1 MRICERVDQFGELT
15 SPSSAIGSFRVV
27 PTLRKLEV
35 VMIRQGRKDIS
46 NDQLDRLI
54 ACFSVVKAEHDDGL
68 DLDNVFVCTG
78 AFVRLIAQQERRANT
93 ILLGRKGDGKTALL
107 RRLAHDVLKNGIE
120 ENDRRTRE
128 CFRHL
133 DMEAA
138 FFSELIGKF
147 RELTTKITEKFP
159 NIPPDQVA
167 KKLWTK
173 FIILSSL
180 QILSTEIQLN
190 HADALSPDQKEKIF
204 AICMLVEEEIGATSR
219 PGTSDVSQNFLS
231 YLALLV
237 RRLRIDDESIAKDY
251 SEPMKR
257 SVDPLEIL
265 RDLDERFSEA
275 ATYLKSLRYHLTI
288 TLDRFDDY
296 IDRLI
301 SNDPDITRLLRRNFL
316 HGLVSALYALEMM
329 MEYDWL
335 RVVASLPD
343 DLVIDLALRE
353 FASHKKLLFL
363 EIKWDTEDLWS
374 ILDHRVGSIV
384 PGATWSDL
392 FPFLISSANKLV
404 EKKESCRDYLIRHTT
419 RRPRELMC
427 HASAI
432 FEHIKA
438 TNQPVGSRQINKI
451 IQESN
456 PNIVDDQ
463 IIPEWKTVV
472 PALKSFIDRIAR
484 EEPDTVFT
492 FSQLTQWGNAEALI
506 NATNRKTAQT
516 ESSKTFIALA
526 ILYRTGIVGF
536 RVRRQGQRNG
546 YIHQG
551 EGDYVRYIFSHS
563 QRFDPISDITSLL
576 IDPQLG
582 ILLESDRCKAVKGLL
597 TEGKHAKYEVKLC
610 FGPLFFESLNAT
622 HSCKFIIDEVDPLA
636 EIARDA

>member
-1 MRICERVDQFGELT
+1 MQRSAESCT
-15 SPSSAIGSFRVV
+15 SFFRNVWFV
-27 PTLRKLEV
+27 LALRKLED

-46 NDQLDRLI
+46 TDQLDRLI
-54 ACFSVVKAEHDDGL
+54 ACFSVLKAEHDDRL

-78 AFVRLIAQQERRANT
+78 AFVRLITQQERRANT

-107 RRLAHDVLKNGIE
+107 RRLAHDVMKNGTK

-147 RELTTKITEKFP
+147 RELTTKIAEKFP
-159 NIPPDQVA
+159 NIPAEQVA

-180 QILSTEIQLN
+180 QILSTDIQVN
-190 HADALSPDQKEKIF
+190 HADLLNQAQKQQIT
-204 AICMLVEEEIGATSR
+204 AICLLVEEEIGATSR

-251 SEPMKR
+251 SAPLKKK

-301 SNDPDITRLLRRNFL
+301 SNDPDITRHLRRNFL
-316 HGLVSALYALEMM
+316 HGLVSALYALEMKV
-329 MEYDWL
+329 EYDWL

-343 DLVIDLALRE
+343 DLVIDLELRE
-353 FASHKKLLFL
+353 FASHKKMLFL
-363 EIKWDTEDLWS
+363 EIKWDARDLWS
-374 ILDHRVGSIV
+374 ILDNRVGSIV
-384 PGATWSDL
+384 PGATWNDL
-392 FPFLISSANKLV
+392 FPFLISNSNKLV

-432 FEHIKA
+432 FEHIKE
-438 TNQPVGSRQINKI
+438 TNQPVGSRQINGI
-451 IQESN
+451 IRKSN
-456 PNIVDDQ
+456 PSIVDDQ
-463 IIPEWKTVV
+463 IIPEWKSVV

-492 FSQLTQWGNAEALI
+492 FSQLTQWGNAESLI
-506 NATNRKTAQT
+506 NAANRKTSQT
-516 ESSKTFIALA
+516 ESSKTFVALA

-536 RVRRQGQRNG
+536 RVKRQGLREG

-563 QRFDPISDITSLL
+563 QRFDPISDVTSLL

-582 ILLESDRCKAVKGLL
+582 ILLESDRCKAAKGLL

-622 HSCKFIIDEVDPLA
+622 HSSKFIVDEIDPLA
-636 EIARDA
+636 EVAREA